1 MRGVDRE
8 YKIWVGM
15 GRLGALYPFARR
27 AVAGQVLSGR
37 MKARRNHVR
46 ITGSNDLAPR
56 ILLPLYEIQQ

>member
-1 MRGVDRE
+1 MRGLDRE
-8 YKIWVGM
+8 YKVWVGI
-15 GRLGALYPFARR
+15 GRLGALYPFTGRSA
-27 AVAGQVLSGR
+27 AVQVLSGR